1 MPAKSRQ
8 LVLRKAVRPGLI
20 EAGRMANE
28 NPDKLARNL
37 LRSSPF
43 SKNRNRKLEIWS
55 LLQNLGSDAVVKRAT
70 AQTARARSTA
80 ELVAVLNAAE
90 ADGWYETG
98 PAIARRLALEATQLG
113 KRTPSS
119 DALQRLEALASA
131 GARLSVQFESADLRK
146 LLKHASARL
155 RGIGAVYAQ
164 KMKRA
169 DVVRELMS
177 IAWSR
182 GPGAAA
188 ALEAI
193 RELGDAEC
201 AAAIWGRA
209 LLARRRAG
217 GPPAPR
223 GGGALLHGYLKT
235 LGALGAFDCQIA
247 LRVWIEED
255 FAKSEDAGWEHA
267 EAWCSFA
274 LAKMAAGECDR
285 AAALEDLRWFQHIA
299 ERSAIPAARMDGE
312 GVFHLARAFFAIG
325 AKDDAE
331 HLVRRAAVRS
341 LPNPE
346 KFAELLPMALGIARG
361 GTLVLRQASPQ
372 SHPSPVTSLPQGER
386 GKTAA
391 FGGGTGLAPTA
402 WLAAAGDL
410 AAQRKITEN
419 WPVLLRDGRRPLNW
433 DLRNKLDASIL
444 RETLLAALN
453 CETPGAARRVLKFL
467 SGDPTATVIR
477 DEIERLAESHA
488 SEVVRWKARR
498 VVLEGRHSWRPET
511 VGTPRD
517 GATIFGGR
525 SAAAPKWVRLDA
537 AALSGALKTG
547 EPKRR
552 AHAAESAPAGI
563 LPPERDGRGWRLAF
577 EGLRGAARRE
587 TEKAILKA
595 PLSRALHRRAPLGPS
610 YEERPDVRAV
620 RELASPHN
628 SVDEQMAEMARAVMD
643 FWVYG
648 DEFLTLDLNGI
659 AQVSAFL
666 SAANVSMDS
675 EDIAACG
682 AFIGEALRKR
692 IGGEWSGFDGHY
704 RLEIKGENFDPIG
717 LARQLFERKDPFHG
731 PMLASEM
738 FVTAEARLNPPKKSA
753 LPRDTGAS
761 FERAIKSLCE
771 LPPGSPM
778 SELMAE
784 TRVFSYRME
793 PTDWPAV
800 LAACDP
806 LLENS
811 SGARIAAAIAIYAPG
826 EALARTWARWGS
838 RRREISGVAKFLAE
852 AMRAASERDD
862 MEAMP
867 DWTIQVPASRFSFLN
882 SLRKRMTAADWRKAL
897 MLLLRQRASAGDL
910 AGTGWCLFSYKY
922 EYPDSLPLL
931 QAFCEMTVSSRQT
944 LLRATRH
951 CTRDEVKLFRPL
963 WAEGLRDPSPAV
975 VLAAL
980 DCTAYNRA
988 KSLRPLAEKLKHDER
1003 PDIAVAATTVV
1014 DGLDAQ

>member
-1 MPAKSRQ
+1 MSAKSRQ
-8 LVLRKAVRPGLI
+8 LMLRKAVRPALV

-37 LRSSPF
+37 LRSSSF
-43 SKNRNRKLEIWS
+43 SKNNHRQFEIWT
-55 LLQNLGSDAVVKRAT
+55 LLQNLGSDAVVKRASALIPRT
-70 AQTARARSTA
+70 RSTP
-80 ELVAVLNAAE
+80 ELVAVLGAAE
-90 ADGWYETG
+90 ADCWCEAG
-98 PAIARRLALEATQLG
+98 PAIARRFALEVIQLG
-113 KRTPSS
+113 KRAPAS
-119 DALQRLEALASA
+119 DALQRLDALCAA
-131 GARLSVQFESADLRK
+131 GGRLGVQFENADLRK
-146 LLKHASARL
+146 LLKHSSARL
-155 RGIGAVYAQ
+155 RGLGAVYAQ
-164 KMKRA
+164 KMRRS
-169 DVVRELMS
+169 DVLDELLS

-188 ALEAI
+188 ALEAV
-193 RELGDAEC
+193 RELGDAAC
-201 AAAIWGRA
+201 ATAIWARA
-209 LLARRRAG
+209 LSARRQGRS
-217 GPPAPR
+217 
-223 GGGALLHGYLKT
+223 ALLHGYLRV

-255 FAKSEDAGWEHA
+255 FAKSEDAGWQHA
-267 EAWCSFA
+267 EAWCA
-274 LAKMAAGECDR
+274 LARAKLAAGDCDR
-285 AAALEDLRWFQHIA
+285 AVALEDLRWFQHIA
-299 ERSAIPAARMDGE
+299 ERSAIPAARMEGE
-312 GVFHLARAFFAIG
+312 GVFHLARAFFVLG
-325 AKDDAE
+325 MKDDVE
-331 HLVRRAAVRS
+331 RLLRRAAVRS

-346 KFAELLPMALGIARG
+346 TFPELLPMALGVARA
-361 GTLVLRQASPQ
+361 GTQVLREASPQ
-372 SHPSPVTSLPQGER
+372 AHPSPLTPLPQGER
-386 GKTAA
+386 GTHGALRA
-391 FGGGTGLAPTA
+391 PQFAGASAPTA

-433 DLRNKLDASIL
+433 DLRNRLDAAVL

-467 SGDPTATVIR
+467 CDDSAAAAIR
-477 DEIERLAESHA
+477 DEIERLAAAHS

-498 VVLEGRHSWRPET
+498 VLGRDKET
-511 VGTPRD
+511 RGRGDTGT
-517 GATIFGGR
+517 IENGGR
-525 SAAAPKWVRLDA
+525 SAAAPNGDKDVAAPRWVRLDA

-547 EPKRR
+547 ESKRR
-552 AHAAESAPAGI
+552 AHSAEAAVTGV
-563 LPPERDGRGWRLAF
+563 LPPEHEGRGWRLAF
-577 EGLRGAARRE
+577 DGLRAAGRRE
-587 TEKAILKA
+587 TVQAILKA

-620 RELASPHN
+620 RELAPPKN
-628 SVDEQMAEMARAVMD
+628 SVDEQMAELARAVMD

-648 DEFLTLDLNGI
+648 DEFLTLDISGV
-659 AQVSAFL
+659 AQVAAFL
-666 SAANVSMDS
+666 SSNNVTMDS
-675 EDIAACG
+675 DDVIACG

-704 RLEIKGENFDPIG
+704 RLEIKGESFDPIA
-717 LARQLFERKDPFHG
+717 LASQLFERKDPFHG

-753 LPRDTGAS
+753 VTRDTGAS

-778 SELMAE
+778 ADLMAE

-826 EALARTWARWGS
+826 EALARAWARWGA
-838 RRREISGVAKFLAE
+838 RRRERSGLAQFMTE
-852 AMRAASERDD
+852 AMRAAAERDD
-862 MEAMP
+862 LEAMP

-882 SLRKRMTAADWRKAL
+882 SLRKHMRAADWRKAL

-922 EYPDSLPLL
+922 EYPDCLPLL
-931 QAFCEMTVSSRQT
+931 QAFCAMTVSSRQT

-963 WAEGLRDPSPAV
+963 WAEGMRDPAPAV

-980 DCTAYNRA
+980 DCSAFNRA
-988 KSLRPLAEKLKHDER
+988 KSLRPLAVKLKNDER
-1003 PDIAVAATTVV
+1003 PDIAVAATAVV
-1014 DGLDAQ
+1014 DGLDAK